1 MPVVLEL
8 LGKEEVKIL
17 WSILRPYFEEAVRRG
32 DASNTA
38 DDIRDWALT
47 DKRLIWLI
55 REDHK
60 LLATFSSG
68 TRSGAKGI
76 IAFIDFLGGEDV
88 DHWLNDKLPE
98 FERIAVEAGARA
110 IEVEE
115 GRMGWARKMPD
126 YRAVRTVLRKE
137 L

>member
-1 MPVVLEL
+1 MPATLEL
-8 LGKEEVKIL
+8 LDKEEIKIL
-17 WSILRPYFEEAVRRG
+17 WSILRPYFEEAIVRG

-47 DKRLIWLI
+47 DRRLIWLI
-55 REDHK
+55 REDYR

-68 TRSGAKGI
+68 TRTGAKGMV
-76 IAFIDFLGGEDV
+76 AYIDFLGGEEV

-98 FERIAVEAGARA
+98 FEHRAREAGAVA
-110 IEVEE
+110 VEIDE
-115 GRMGWARKMPD
+115 GRLGWARKMPD